1 VKEIKFKYIKMIFVI
16 LCGGSGTRLWPLSRS
31 EDPKQLHSLVTE
43 RTLLQDT
50 VMRVKEIAEK
60 EDSFYYFVTNIRIV
74 SEVEK
79 NIEKMGLSKDSYK
92 ILIEPVSRNS
102 SPAILMASLFAI
114 NELDSRFQNQFVTVM
129 SSDHA
134 WDDQA
139 FCQILNRENLEMLKD
154 SIITL
159 GIQPN
164 HPHTGY
170 GYIKRMEGSY
180 KIEEFKEK
188 PNLEMAKRYV
198 ESGQYLWNSGTFVF
212 QLNTLLSAFEKYESN
227 SFEIARQVYSS
238 RLIISDQMCIFTK
251 NDFEEFPNIAFD
263 VAIMEKI
270 QNGVVLPYHSIW
282 SDIGSFDAVYDLADK
297 DGNRNVIKGEK
308 VLQYGTKN
316 SYVKNETDKL
326 VALVGL
332 ENIVVVQTEDAILIM
347 NKEKCQDIKKIV
359 EQLPEEYK

>member
-1 VKEIKFKYIKMIFVI
+1 MIFII

-31 EDPKQLHSLVTE
+31 DSPKQLHRLVSE

-50 VMRVKEIAEK
+50 VMRVNQIVQKEE
-60 EDSFYYFVTNIRIV
+60 SFFYFVTSIRIV

-79 NIEKMGLSKDSYK
+79 NIEEMGLSKDSYK
-92 ILIEPVSRNS
+92 ILIEPISRNS
-102 SPAILMASLFAI
+102 SPAILMGSLFAK
-114 NELDSRFQNQFVTVM
+114 NELDARFQNQFVTVM

-134 WDDQA
+134 WDDEA
-139 FCQILNRENLEMLKD
+139 FCQILNKENLKDFSD

-170 GYIKRMEGSY
+170 GYIRRMEGGF

-188 PNLEMAKRYV
+188 PDVETAKRYV

-212 QLNTLLSAFEKYESN
+212 KLSTLLSAFQKYQPISLQIAEK
-227 SFEIARQVYSS
+227 VYAS
-238 RLIISDQMCIFTK
+238 RLMINDQMNIFAQK
-251 NDFEEFPNIAFD
+251 DFEEFPNVAFD

-270 QNGVVLPYHSIW
+270 QNGIVLPYHSIW
-282 SDIGSFDAVYDLADK
+282 SDIGSFDAVYDLAQK
-297 DGNRNVIKGEK
+297 DGNFNVLKGEK
-308 VLQYGTKN
+308 ILQYGTKN
-316 SYVKNETDKL
+316 SFVQNGTDKL
-326 VALVGL
+326 IALVGM
-332 ENIVVVQTEDAILIM
+332 ENTVVVQTEDAILIM